1 MVAKDWCWNLFYHGD
16 DMGKKLLLVGATGLV
31 GTAVMRLALADAR
44 VSQVVAVSRKPL
56 SSDLKA
62 VSFNAQSEGA
72 IEHANDEARLLNPVV
87 DFDHLP
93 EDAFW
98 WKADSVICTLGT
110 TIKIAKSEEAFRHV
124 DLHIPSRV
132 ASIVAQN
139 GVQCFVLNSSMM
151 ANPKAG
157 GLYLRTKGQ
166 AEQAVKN
173 SGIPCVVLARPGL
186 LDGGREERRL
196 GEEIGILA
204 SRVFNPLLPKRLR
217 SVKVQNL
224 ARVMLENAIR
234 PQPGCTVLESEC
246 FQ

>member
-1 MVAKDWCWNLFYHGD
+1 MKLED
-16 DMGKKLLLVGATGLV
+16 DMGKKLILVGASGLV
-31 GTAVMRLALADAR
+31 GSTVMRLALADAR
-44 VSQVVAVSRKPL
+44 VVQVVALTRKPL
-56 SSDLKA
+56 PSELKA
-62 VSFNAQSEGA
+62 VSFNAQHEDAESQSR
-72 IEHANDEARLLNPVV
+72 NEARLLNPVV
-87 DFDHLP
+87 DFDNLP

-98 WKADSVICTLGT
+98 WKADSVVCTLGT
-110 TIKIAKSEEAFRHV
+110 TIKIAKTDEAFRRV

-132 ASIVAQN
+132 ASIAAQN
-139 GVQCFVLNSSMM
+139 GVKCYVLNSSMM

-173 SGIPCVVLARPGL
+173 SGIPSVVLARPGL
-186 LDGGREERRL
+186 LDGGKVGGREEFRL
-196 GEEIGILA
+196 GEEIGIIA

-217 SVKVQNL
+217 SVKVENL

-234 PQPGCTVLESEC
+234 PQLGCTVLESEC